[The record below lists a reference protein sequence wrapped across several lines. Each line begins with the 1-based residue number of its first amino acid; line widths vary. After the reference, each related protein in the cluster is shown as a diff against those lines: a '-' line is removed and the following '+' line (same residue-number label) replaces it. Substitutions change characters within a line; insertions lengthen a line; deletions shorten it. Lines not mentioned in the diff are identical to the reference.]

1 MLNDFTWN
9 MTGYIPKYQVNP
21 HGDGIIP
28 YVAERIFQLEPEPP
42 SVGNLNEYILSA
54 LHEKNLLHFSFFLHH
69 YEPQL
74 NKRIKSFLGVD
85 GGDLYDTD
93 RFLDIKLSCRE
104 QMLQKLMDYDPA
116 KGAEYATYI
125 FPFIR
130 DAMLRFRMGE
140 EKWSVSSLTNYK
152 MVRSMAW
159 LYHNTKDA
167 VNEFSKKYNCDLAL
181 AEEYL
186 KVVRGIRNQQPFY
199 VTDEDGEETGEDVAL
214 DDSWNYTDI
223 LWNGIQAEKVQRAF
237 EKLNYREQTLLEKRL
252 AICMTCGRVGSWKNR
267 PTFEDLAVM
276 FEGST
281 ASGAERAY
289 RKAMDKLT
297 ELLVAEGAIH
307 AVRLKQKSKT
317 KRKKKITA
325 AIYEYQAD
333 CDGEWGEIS
342 VDFENGTAEIIRLA
356 DWDTIKTNWFANE
369 AIRYILSLSPD
380 ALKKYMLVP
389 LEAAT
394 YILNPYNNCKWY
406 LLCSHAIILLQMIG
420 GIHMKPILNIEN
432 LTKIYGN
439 VPSQTK
445 ALNGITFQVM
455 PGEFLG
461 IMGSS
466 GSGKSTLLNCIATVI
481 QPTGGSIQVEGD
493 TLQSLKGKALAEYR
507 GKKVGYL
514 FQNFEL
520 LDNLTGRE
528 NILLPT
534 SLHGVSEAESSQRLK
549 QLADYLEITDVLDKF
564 PSKMSGG
571 QRQRVAAARALIL
584 HPQMILADEPTGA
597 LDSKNARSLM
607 EKLSG
612 LNRDEQATILMVT
625 HDSNAAS
632 FCKRILFI
640 QDGVIFHE
648 LRRGDE
654 SQQEF
659 YGRILKVMA
668 QLGGGSANVL

>member
-9 MTGYIPKYQVNP
+9 MTGYIPKHHVNP

-42 SVGNLNEYILSA
+42 KVDSLNEYILSA
-54 LHEKNLLHFSFFLHH
+54 LQEKNLLYFSFFLHH

-74 NKRIKSFLGVD
+74 NKRIKSFLGMD

-93 RFLDIKLSCRE
+93 RFIDIKLSCRE

-267 PTFEDLAVM
+267 PTFEELAIM

-289 RKAMDKLT
+289 RKAADKLT
-297 ELLVAEGAIH
+297 ELLVAEGALH

-317 KRKKKITA
+317 RRKKKIAA

-342 VDFENGTAEIIRLA
+342 LDFENGT
-356 DWDTIKTNWFANE
+356 
-369 AIRYILSLSPD
+369 
-380 ALKKYMLVP
+380 
-389 LEAAT
+389 
-394 YILNPYNNCKWY
+394 
-406 LLCSHAIILLQMIG
+406 G
-420 GIHMKPILNIEN
+420 
-432 LTKIYGN
+432 
-439 VPSQTK
+439 
-445 ALNGITFQVM
+445 
-455 PGEFLG
+455 
-461 IMGSS
+461 
-466 GSGKSTLLNCIATVI
+466 
-481 QPTGGSIQVEGD
+481 
-493 TLQSLKGKALAEYR
+493 
-507 GKKVGYL
+507 
-514 FQNFEL
+514 
-520 LDNLTGRE
+520 
-528 NILLPT
+528 
-534 SLHGVSEAESSQRLK
+534 
-549 QLADYLEITDVLDKF
+549 
-564 PSKMSGG
+564 
-571 QRQRVAAARALIL
+571 
-584 HPQMILADEPTGA
+584 
-597 LDSKNARSLM
+597 
-607 EKLSG
+607 
-612 LNRDEQATILMVT
+612 
-625 HDSNAAS
+625 
-632 FCKRILFI
+632 
-640 QDGVIFHE
+640 
-648 LRRGDE
+648 
-654 SQQEF
+654 
-659 YGRILKVMA
+659 
-668 QLGGGSANVL
+668 